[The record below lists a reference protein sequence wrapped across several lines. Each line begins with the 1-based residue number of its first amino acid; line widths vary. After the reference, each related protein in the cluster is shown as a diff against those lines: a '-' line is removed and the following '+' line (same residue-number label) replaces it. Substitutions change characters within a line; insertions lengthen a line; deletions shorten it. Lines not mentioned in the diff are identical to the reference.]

1 MRTSP
6 ERVAHLARRLTERLM
21 TPRLIEPRTSK
32 GDVIGAVEKVIADE
46 LAIEDRLDQEVR
58 QMLRQYQ
65 SQIDR
70 GEVDYGKMFQ
80 MIKRQLVKDR
90 GIVL

>member
-6 ERVAHLARRLTERLM
+6 ERVSHLARRVVERL
-21 TPRLIEPRTSK
+21 TQQRLVEPR
-32 GDVIGAVEKVIADE
+32 GAKTALVSMVEKIIMDE
-46 LAIEDRLDQEVR
+46 LAIEDHLDQEVR

-65 SQIDR
+65 AQIDR

-80 MIKRQLVKDR
+80 MVKRQLVKDR